1 MSTLGD
7 LHRSLGEIPKPGRDP
22 LSGARHR
29 RRQHHQLGHLSNI
42 SDLTTSCSSSSSSS
56 SSSWLPSL
64 SSRGLTASGWAACCG
79 RVPTRPRATRTVAVD
94 TPVRAAILLN
104 VDPAAS
110 AATICARNC
119 AVSLLGRFGP
129 DCSGTSAAT
138 PLSAKAP
145 THRHSVVSLTPNP
158 DATSL
163 AEAIFVVTSCTAAN
177 RRPARSEQAKVK
189 LTSPNTNTTPPSGP
203 SSSPTDGPIER
214 ACACSKGNTG

>member
-42 SDLTTSCSSSSSSS
+42 SDRHHVLLVVQLVVVACVVVGVS
-56 SSSWLPSL
+56 
-64 SSRGLTASGWAACCG
+64 TA
-79 RVPTRPRATRTVAVD
+79 T
-94 TPVRAAILLN
+94 VRAAILLN

-110 AATICARNC
+110 AATICVRNC

-138 PLSAKAP
+138 PLPAKAP

-177 RRPARSEQAKVK
+177 RRPARSQQPKVK

-214 ACACSKGNTG
+214 ACAGSKGNT